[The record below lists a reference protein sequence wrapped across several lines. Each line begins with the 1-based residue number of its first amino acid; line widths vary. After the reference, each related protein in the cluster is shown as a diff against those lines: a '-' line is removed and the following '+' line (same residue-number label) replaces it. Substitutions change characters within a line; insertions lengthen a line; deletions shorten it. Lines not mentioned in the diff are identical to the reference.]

1 MTQVFQIG
9 QVQRTGPRQ
18 SDRVPF
24 TKEDVTPDE
33 GHPGCDPGPP
43 ATPNNR
49 FGKSALLVDD
59 HVAQV
64 TDAIN
69 VDSGLIPPLQGT

>member
-1 MTQVFQIG
+1 MTQVFKQDG
-9 QVQRTGPRQ
+9 YGERDPANRTGSRSPRKT
-18 SDRVPF
+18 SHRMRVI
-24 TKEDVTPDE
+24 
-33 GHPGCDPGPP
+33 P
-43 ATPNNR
+43 AAAQGRRQPRTTDSENR
-49 FGKSALLVDD
+49 ALLVDD

>member
-1 MTQVFQIG
+1 MTQVFKQDGYGERDPANQTGSRSPRKTSHRMRFIPTAPRVAGDPEQPSRKIG
-9 QVQRTGPRQ
+9 
-18 SDRVPF
+18 
-24 TKEDVTPDE
+24 
-33 GHPGCDPGPP
+33 
-43 ATPNNR
+43 
-49 FGKSALLVDD
+49 LLVDD

>member
-1 MTQVFQIG
+1 MSQI
-9 QVQRTGPRQ
+9 QRTGPRQ

-43 ATPNNR
+43 AIPNNR

>member
-1 MTQVFQIG
+1 MTQVFKQDG
-9 QVQRTGPRQ
+9 YGERDPANRTGSRSPRKT
-18 SDRVPF
+18 SHRMRVIP
-24 TKEDVTPDE
+24 TAAQGRRQPE
-33 GHPGCDPGPP
+33 
-43 ATPNNR
+43 NR

-69 VDSGLIPPLQGT
+69 VDRGLIPPLQGT